1 MLTIDNEFKK
11 LLAPLLS
18 DEREELERNILA
30 RGCLDPL
37 KAWRGILIDG
47 HNRYEICTKHALP
60 YKVTELSFDDRDD
73 VIDWIIDNQIGR
85 RNLTPNQTSYYRGMK
100 YERLKK
106 RQGGTGVNQFTQ
118 SANNLHSAKTADV
131 IAEQHGVTG
140 TTIRNDAAYARAID
154 AIAETAGDE
163 VKQQILAGELNVTK
177 KDVVDLAS
185 KPAEK
190 QAAVM
195 EKIVSGEAKS
205 MRDAERLT
213 RKAETAEAAVI
224 PSGKYRVIYADP
236 PWKYGDG
243 LTENYGGTQYHYPS
257 MSIDDLCAMPIKD
270 IAEDNAVLFMWV
282 TSPLLEECFPIIRA
296 WGFKYK
302 SSFVWDKIK
311 HNMGHYNSVR
321 HEFLLVCTR
330 GSCTP
335 DEKTLIDS
343 VQSIERTNKHSEKP
357 EEFRRIIETIYKHG
371 SKLELFARQNH
382 EGWFIYGNQLSAVS

>member
-11 LLAPLLS
+11 LLAPLLTE
-18 DEREELERNILA
+18 EREELERNILA

-37 KAWRGILIDG
+37 KAWQGVLIDG

-60 YKVTELSFDDRDD
+60 YKVTELSFNDRDD

-85 RNLTPNQTSYYRGMK
+85 RNLTQQQTSYYRGVK

-106 RQGGTGVNQFTQ
+106 RQGGRSDREFGVEEIATP
-118 SANNLHSAKTADV
+118 KTADV
-131 IAEQHGVTG
+131 IAEQHGVSERTV
-140 TTIRNDAAYARAID
+140 RNDAAYARAID
-154 AIAETAGDE
+154 AIAETAGEE
-163 VKQQILAGELNVTK
+163 VKQQILTSELNVTK
-177 KDVVDLAS
+177 KDVLNLAS

-190 QAAVM
+190 QAAVL

-213 RKAETAEAAVI
+213 RKAETAKSAI
-224 PSGKYRVIYADP
+224 MPSGKYRVIYADP

-257 MSIDDLCAMPIKD
+257 MSIDELCAMPIKE

-357 EEFRRIIETIYKHG
+357 EEFRRIIETIYNHG

>member
-37 KAWRGILIDG
+37 KAWQGVLIDG

-60 YKVTELSFDDRDD
+60 YKVTELSFNDRDD

-85 RNLTPNQTSYYRGMK
+85 RNLTQQQTSYYRGVK

-106 RQGGTGVNQFTQ
+106 RQGGRSDREFGVEEIATP
-118 SANNLHSAKTADV
+118 KTADV
-131 IAEQHGVTG
+131 IAEQHGVSERTV
-140 TTIRNDAAYARAID
+140 RNDAAYARAID
-154 AIAETAGDE
+154 AIAETAGEE
-163 VKQQILAGELNVTK
+163 VKQQILTSELNVTK
-177 KDVVDLAS
+177 KDVLNLAS

-190 QAAVM
+190 QAAVL

-213 RKAETAEAAVI
+213 RKAETAKSAI
-224 PSGKYRVIYADP
+224 MPSGKYRVIYADP

-257 MSIDDLCAMPIKD
+257 MSIDELCAMPIKE

-357 EEFRRIIETIYKHG
+357 EEFRRIIETIYNHG

>member
-37 KAWRGILIDG
+37 KAWQGVLIDG

-60 YKVTELSFDDRDD
+60 YKVTELSFNDRDD

-85 RNLTPNQTSYYRGMK
+85 RNLTQQQTSYYRGVK
-100 YERLKK
+100 QERLKK
-106 RQGGTGVNQFTQ
+106 RGFKGNQYTENASCQNVRKQTAQVVADQYGVSERTV
-118 SANNLHSAKTADV
+118 H
-131 IAEQHGVTG
+131 
-140 TTIRNDAAYARAID
+140 RDAAYARAID
-154 AIAETAGDE
+154 AIAETAGEE
-163 VKQQILAGELNVTK
+163 VKQQILTSELNVTK
-177 KDVVDLAS
+177 KDVLNLAS

-190 QAAVM
+190 QAAVL

-213 RKAETAEAAVI
+213 RKAETAKSAI
-224 PSGKYRVIYADP
+224 MPSGKYRVIYADP

-257 MSIDDLCAMPIKD
+257 MSIDELCAMPIKE